1 MSAPVD
7 VTDSP
12 VIAASQSTRRT
23 LIQSLVEAPLS
34 QPLLVALLVVALIAL
49 GIFSLNRLPVDAYP
63 DVSPPRVELVTP
75 WPGHAAEEVERLI
88 TVPIETEMNGLPN
101 LVVTRSVSLYG
112 LSNVRLTFTDGT
124 DSYFARQQVNERL
137 ADIGLPDGVSSG
149 MSALFSPSGL
159 IYRYVLQSSDRTPM
173 ELKVIQDWVLD
184 KAYRSVPGVADL
196 GSLGGE
202 TMEYQ
207 VLLDPTK
214 LAAAGLAVQD
224 VADALSSNNS
234 NAGGG
239 FISEGGQFFYV
250 RGLGRVVTL
259 EDIGNI
265 TLTLK
270 NGTPVLV
277 KNVATVEIGHAPRL
291 GQFGYRNQNDAVEG
305 IIDRKS
311 VV

>member
-1 MSAPVD
+1 M
-7 VTDSP
+7 
-12 VIAASQSTRRT
+12 
-23 LIQSLVEAPLS
+23 
-34 QPLLVALLVVALIAL
+34 
-49 GIFSLNRLPVDAYP
+49 
-63 DVSPPRVELVTP
+63 VS
-75 WPGHAAEEVERLI
+75 
-88 TVPIETEMNGLPN
+88 VP
-101 LVVTRSVSLYG
+101 
-112 LSNVRLTFTDGT
+112 
-124 DSYFARQQVNERL
+124 
-137 ADIGLPDGVSSG
+137 G

-159 IYRYVLQSSDRTPM
+159 IYRYVLQSPDRTPM
-173 ELKVIQDWVLD
+173 ELKVLQDWVLN

-224 VADALSSNNS
+224 VADALSANNS

-291 GQFGYRNQNDAVEG
+291 GQFGYRDQNDAVEG
-305 IIDRKS
+305 IILMRSGEQAQNVLKRVEAKTAELNDHVLPKDVKIVPYYDRS
-311 VV
+311 ELVTLTTHTVAENLLVGSLLVVIVLVFFPVRLTIGTDCSGDGTTVVAHCVYLPGSQKHSGQSAVDWRH